1 MRLLVTLLLLALL
14 AACVP
19 EYVQPE
25 EKAIQQPAKK
35 PAAVVPYERFIP
47 EPAAV
52 VLERRGNRTLQWGF
66 DSEGRLVMLNG
77 TETLVGFQYKDNRLA
92 LIDDGE
98 RPVRF
103 FYDRNRLLSVEK
115 GVSRW
120 QLTYS
125 SKGGLLSMENRE
137 KLTVTHDSK
146 GRLSSVKRDGGPTTE
161 FVYDDQNRTKSMFR
175 DKAETAL
182 HYDDN
187 GRLTLMTR
195 GSDHLVIG
203 YWRYDLLSSLSGTMY
218 GLKETVNYGPTA
230 ITLVSNV
237 EQSEFSGG
245 DEALRLKAFNTFL
258 FCTRFRSLPVLFDG
272 VSWVLYREY
281 MKGNITDYLQTT
293 FVCDALP

>member
-1 MRLLVTLLLLALL
+1 MLLLLALL

-19 EYVQPE
+19 EYVPPE
-25 EKAIQQPAKK
+25 KQAEAAPVKK
-35 PAAVVPYERFIP
+35 PAAAVPYERFVP
-47 EPAAV
+47 DPSAL

-66 DSEGRLVMLNG
+66 DAEGRLVMLNS
-77 TETLVGFQYKDNRLA
+77 TYRLVGLQYRDNRLS

-103 FYDRNRLLSVEK
+103 FYDRDRLLSVEK
-115 GVSRW
+115 GVLRW
-120 QLTYS
+120 QFTYS
-125 SKGGLLSMENRE
+125 SKGNLLAMENHE
-137 KLTVTHDSK
+137 KLAVTHDSK

-161 FVYDDQNRTKSMFR
+161 FVYDDLNRTKSMFR

-187 GRLTLMTR
+187 GRLTLMAR
-195 GSDHLVIG
+195 GSDHFVLA
-203 YWRYDLLSSLSGTMY
+203 YWRYDMLSSLSGTMY

-245 DEALRLKAFNTFL
+245 GDSLRLKAFNTFL
-258 FCTRFRSLPVLFDG
+258 LCTRFRNLPVLFDG

-281 MKGNITDYLQTT
+281 LKGNITDYLQMS

>member
-1 MRLLVTLLLLALL
+1 MRLLPVLLLLALL

-19 EYVQPE
+19 EYVPPE
-25 EKAIQQPAKK
+25 KQAEPGPMKK
-35 PAAVVPYERFIP
+35 PSAALPKERFVP
-47 EPAAV
+47 EPAAI
-52 VLERRGNRTLQWGF
+52 VLEQRGNTTLQWGF
-66 DSEGRLVMLNG
+66 DAEGRLVMLNSSDA
-77 TETLVGFQYKDNRLA
+77 LVGMQYRDGKLS
-92 LIDDGE
+92 LIDDGS
-98 RPVRF
+98 RPAEF
-103 FYDRNRLLSVEK
+103 FYDRDKLLSVEK
-115 GVSRW
+115 GVLRW
-120 QLTYS
+120 MFTYS
-125 SKGGLLSMENRE
+125 SNGRLLRMENHE
-137 KLTVTHDSK
+137 KLSVTHDSK

-161 FVYDDQNRTKSMFR
+161 FVYDDQNRTKSLFR

-187 GRLTLMTR
+187 GRLTLMAR
-195 GSDHLVIG
+195 GSDHFVLA

-245 DEALRLKAFNTFL
+245 DDSLRLKAFNTFL
-258 FCTRFRSLPVLFDG
+258 FCTRFRNLPVLFDG

-281 MKGNITDYLQTT
+281 MKGNITDYLQMT